1 MIERCSACASTR
13 STPQESPLHPWI
25 WASRPGQ
32 PVHID
37 FAEYKGQSFL
47 VIVDSYSK
55 WLEVIPVQSS
65 TSSNTIEKLRTRFAS
80 AGIPK
85 E

>member
-13 STPQESPLHPWI
+13 STSQESPLHPWI

-65 TSSNTIEKLRTRFAS
+65 TSSNTIEKLRTWFAS